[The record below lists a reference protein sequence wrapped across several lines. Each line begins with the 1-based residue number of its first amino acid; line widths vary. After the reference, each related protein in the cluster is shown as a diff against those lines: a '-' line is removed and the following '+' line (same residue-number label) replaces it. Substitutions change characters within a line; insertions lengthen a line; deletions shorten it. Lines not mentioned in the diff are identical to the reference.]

1 MDYKDFYK
9 AIVNPLSG
17 LQDDTIDALIDLF
30 NDVESLK
37 APGNAQQ
44 QVQPDGADKPLAG

>member
-1 MDYKDFYK
+1 MNYKDFYK

-30 NDVESLK
+30 KDVEDLK
-37 APGNAQQ
+37 APGNTEQ
-44 QVQPDGADKPLAG
+44 QVQAERDNCL